1 MKVCQISTSDP
12 PDQHYIADPGT
23 EEMWIATDG
32 TPYAYYTGRDDRYI
46 L

>member
-12 PDQHYIADPGT
+12 PDQHYIVDPGT

-46 L
+46 P